1 MTEAE
6 DVRYW
11 QSMQFRDVDAMIA
24 FLEAIGFREHS
35 IYRDEQHPAT
45 VLHAEFVWEGG
56 GGLMFGS
63 ARDDALSVTGTSSAY
78 LVTPDPDDLF
88 ERAVVA
94 GATVAAPMV
103 DQDYGGRGGSV
114 RDPEGNLWSFG
125 SYQPA

>member
-1 MTEAE
+1 VTDAR

-11 QSMQFRDVDAMIA
+11 QSMQFQDVDAMIG
-24 FLEAIGFREHS
+24 FLEAIGFREHA
-35 IYRDEQHPAT
+35 IHRDEQEPAT

-63 ARDDALSVTGTSSAY
+63 VRDDALGVAGNSAAY
-78 LVTPDPDDLF
+78 LIAPDPDALF
-88 ERAVVA
+88 DRAVAA

-125 SYQPA
+125 SYQPS